1 MIEKFVILLLPLF
14 APSMSEFETEPEFE
28 FESVSVQSSTA
39 LESTSTLPL
48 RDPEWA
54 RTVRVFS
61 YLQAAVLNDHL
72 ADAVFRNDIVFHCKA
87 ATATNTDNSIFPIHP
102 GDIDG
107 FKRLDIGYR
116 LGLFLHGWE
125 SRSQDNIWMLDI
137 LKTWSKR
144 ENINV
149 CIVDWG
155 GLSKADYMK
164 VASNIFDVGLTVASV
179 IESLERTKLFD
190 RSNITLTGYSLGAH
204 AAGFA
209 GQRLGG
215 QVDHIIG
222 LDPAGPMFTVPADVG
237 SKYRLDES
245 DGRFV
250 QVIHTTGGVLGVMAK
265 SGHAD
270 FYPNGGV
277 SPQTNCAFPFR
288 ESTSSRVVCS
298 HYTAVKYFTYSMDK
312 DLSYVGYQCNNY
324 GMFLFG
330 KCRSNAKGIF
340 GIHTKRLSGRFYFRT
355 NKDAP
360 YVERLKI

>member
-1 MIEKFVILLLPLF
+1 MIEKFVILLLPVF
-14 APSMSEFETEPEFE
+14 VSE
-28 FESVSVQSSTA
+28 SASG
-39 LESTSTLPL
+39 STSTSKFRN
-48 RDPEWA
+48 RDWA
-54 RTVRVFS
+54 RTVRVFPH
-61 YLQAAVLNDHL
+61 LQAAILNDHL
-72 ADAVFRNDIVFHCKA
+72 VEASFRNDIVFHCKA
-87 ATATNTDNSIFPIHP
+87 ATTTDADNNIFPIHP
-102 GDIDG
+102 QDIEG

-125 SRSQDNIWMLDI
+125 TRSHNNIWMLDI

-155 GLSKADYMK
+155 VLAQQNYMS
-164 VASNIFDVGLTVASV
+164 VASNVFDVGLTVASV
-179 IESLERTKLFD
+179 IESLESTELFYRT
-190 RSNITLTGYSLGAH
+190 NITLTGYSLGAH

-237 SKYRLDES
+237 TKYRLDES
-245 DGRFV
+245 DGQFV
-250 QVIHTTGGVLGVMAK
+250 QVIHTTGGVLGVMQK

-288 ESTSSRVVCS
+288 GGESTSSRILCS
-298 HYTAVKYFTYSMDK
+298 HYTAVKYFTYSMEK
-312 DLSYVGYQCNNY
+312 DLPYVGYQCNNWA
-324 GMFLFG
+324 LFIFRL
-330 KCRSNAKGIF
+330 CRSNAIGIF
-340 GIHTKRLSGRFYFRT
+340 GIHTKRLPGIFYFTTTR
-355 NKDAP
+355 NEP
-360 YVERLKI
+360 YVERQQIGEES